1 MVKGWIL
8 HVYYLLSIM
17 LMHNGLLHA
26 YLDSYMEKENK
37 SQNTIYMYLIIPFNF
52 FLDHGNYWFAKIKLK
67 NNINSVYCFYR
78 FLSYEVGLKLKKK
91 CFYLQN
97 NEIDQC

>member
-52 FLDHGNYWFAKIKLK
+52 F
-67 NNINSVYCFYR
+67 
-78 FLSYEVGLKLKKK
+78 
-91 CFYLQN
+91 
-97 NEIDQC
+97 